1 MADPTYKEKRKASAA
16 APSRSR
22 RVRTQT
28 QAFTFCASHKVRS
41 RTDREVANIFRE
53 EVDDEICC
61 PPACPPTT
69 PAEVSPSPAAT
80 LADATGTHI
89 GLPRASLLGWRG
101 RAAPVAEPVQD
112 SAPRPTST
120 VTEVVTRRESKNK
133 VAGKEL
139 RRHGED
145 AMRARMAGDLVSAS
159 ESHAAMMAV
168 RPKGT
173 ATAAASPRSIPSC
186 GTFF

>member
-1 MADPTYKEKRKASAA
+1 MTGS
-16 APSRSR
+16 
-22 RVRTQT
+22 
-28 QAFTFCASHKVRS
+28 
-41 RTDREVANIFRE
+41 VAHRH
-53 EVDDEICC
+53 
-61 PPACPPTT
+61 CPPTT
-69 PAEVSPSPAAT
+69 PAEVSPSPAGT
-80 LADATGTHI
+80 LSDATDTHA
-89 GLPRASLLGWRG
+89 GLPRASLLGWLG

-112 SAPRPTST
+112 LAPRPTST

-159 ESHAAMMAV
+159 DESHAATTAV
-168 RPKGT
+168 RPKGA

-186 GTFF
+186 GTFLRLAEPNTLGPSLCSPSSMR

>member
-28 QAFTFCASHKVRS
+28 QAFTFGASHKVRS
-41 RTDREVANIFRE
+41 RTDRQVVNTFRE
-53 EVDDEICC
+53 EVDDETCC

-89 GLPRASLLGWRG
+89 GLPRASLLGWLG

-112 SAPRPTST
+112 LAPRPTST
-120 VTEVVTRRESKNK
+120 VRHILVGGGFPPRLGTPLN
-133 VAGKEL
+133 VAGVV
-139 RRHGED
+139 GVCY
-145 AMRARMAGDLVSAS
+145 AGC
-159 ESHAAMMAV
+159 
-168 RPKGT
+168 GT
-173 ATAAASPRSIPSC
+173 AWAGCYAAAGLVAGTIVASPAPAAASLCNLPRGSA
-186 GTFF
+186 